1 MIYNIQNETRFQKEI
16 NLLYEKIDIK
26 KELNVDIYLIAK
38 RLGFVIEEFKKLP
51 DNVMGVMFLDMDN
64 KFKKLVKSDKLIG
77 LNYNF
82 SEKYKRFTIAHEIG
96 HYILHYDRC
105 KNGDNIVYCQHKDD
119 EKGIEGE
126 ANLFAAMLLI
136 DKELFQEEYFNISN
150 KTIDFKIGYLSDIF
164 NVPMPAIRRRIKEV
178 IQ

>member
-26 KELNVDIYLIAK
+26 KELNVNIYLIAK

-82 SEKYKRFTIAHEIG
+82 SEKGA
-96 HYILHYDRC
+96 
-105 KNGDNIVYCQHKDD
+105 KNHDFFQSK
-119 EKGIEGE
+119 E
-126 ANLFAAMLLI
+126 A
-136 DKELFQEEYFNISN
+136 
-150 KTIDFKIGYLSDIF
+150 G
-164 NVPMPAIRRRIKEV
+164 
-178 IQ
+178 